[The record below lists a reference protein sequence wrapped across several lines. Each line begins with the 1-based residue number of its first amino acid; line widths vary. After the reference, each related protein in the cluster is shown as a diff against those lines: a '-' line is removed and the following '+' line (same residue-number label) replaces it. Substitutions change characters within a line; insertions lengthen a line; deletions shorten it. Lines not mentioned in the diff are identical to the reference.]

1 MNFITKV
8 SPDQHLVEY
17 GGEFMGVRFYIKYK
31 SNIVEISQGYEN
43 QATDAWYDSLY
54 DWLEEYG
61 FIIEEEAA

>member
-1 MNFITKV
+1 MNYITKL
-8 SPDQHLVEY
+8 SPNKHLIYY

-31 SNIVEISQGYEN
+31 SNIVEIRQGYEN

-61 FIIEEEAA
+61 FKIVEETA

>member
-17 GGEFMGVRFYIKYK
+17 GGEFMGVRFYIEYN
-31 SNIVEISQGYEN
+31 SPRVEISQGYEN